1 MNNDMIINRIANATG
16 KSRKEVIQALKQM
29 SANPYIKK
37 QLRNSNRK
45 YK

>member
-16 KSRKEVIQALKQM
+16 KSRKEIIQAFKDM

-37 QLRNSNRK
+37 QLRKFNRT